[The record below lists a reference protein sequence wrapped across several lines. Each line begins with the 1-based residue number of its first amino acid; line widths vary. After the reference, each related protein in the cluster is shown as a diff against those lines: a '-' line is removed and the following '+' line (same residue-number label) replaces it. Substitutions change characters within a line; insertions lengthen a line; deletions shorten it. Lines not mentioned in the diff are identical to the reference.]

1 MGLLS
6 RVTSEFTDGILTA
19 GEWHPSSPVV
29 CPPWKVTA
37 VSPEREES
45 ENGGLGRSSLSVTS
59 NKPQFLSSFSA
70 LWNLKPNLGHLGH
83 LGQSQL
89 P

>member
-6 RVTSEFTDGILTA
+6 GVTSEFTDGILTA
-19 GEWHPSSPVV
+19 GEWHPSCPVPY
-29 CPPWKVTA
+29 PPWKVIA
-37 VSPEREES
+37 VSPEREDFES
-45 ENGGLGRSSLSVTS
+45 GGLGWSLLSVTS
-59 NKPQFLSSFSA
+59 NKPQSLSSFSA